1 LGAKRWRRGNG
12 AVEAVEDT
20 KMESL
25 RSGGDQV
32 ATRTDAHA
40 CLALGRGEELKGV
53 RVYLQDGNDVLVE
66 ASMELFHVL
75 TVRTLLHVPTDV
87 AAPR

>member
-1 LGAKRWRRGNG
+1 MAPLR
-12 AVEAVEDT
+12 AVEDT
-20 KMESL
+20 KTEPL

-40 CLALGRGEELKGV
+40 CLVLGRSEELKGV
-53 RVYLQDGNDVLVE
+53 RVLLQEGNDVPVE

-75 TVRTLLHVPTDV
+75 TVRTLLQVPTDV